1 MISAS
6 RLRDLIRGFK
16 NTDDIEITDVPDPT
30 RRVIDLSDEIAAI
43 NRRIRERANPAS
55 LLNAADRERLNLLM
69 AELQASRPA
78 SKAGR

>member
-1 MISAS
+1 MFSAT

-55 LLNAADRERLNLLM
+55 PLNAADRERLNLLM

-78 SKAGR
+78 SKAGK